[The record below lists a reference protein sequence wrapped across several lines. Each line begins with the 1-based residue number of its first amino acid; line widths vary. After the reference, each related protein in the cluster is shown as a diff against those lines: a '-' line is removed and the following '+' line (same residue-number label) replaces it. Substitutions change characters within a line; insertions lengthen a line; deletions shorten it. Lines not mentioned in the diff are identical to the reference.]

1 VDVPLI
7 KRRPLAEALGDVIAT
22 VRPSLEQVGPY
33 AFLGAI
39 AAWLMRAAVFTTA
52 IPAGTDMF
60 GFVTRA
66 RENAVG
72 SVWSSVWAPSV
83 FGSPRPYTLDNV
95 LGLATKLTGDPLVT
109 VKLLSVLTLF
119 ASGIFAMLL
128 VRRWFQDRTAAVFA
142 GALYMTSQASLSRW
156 ASGQVNVEM
165 ATAMAPLLLLL
176 WSRCHDRF
184 APRAAIA
191 FAVAMSVLLLVRLD
205 MVLYSAPF
213 LAIYTVVRLVGEQE
227 HRSCARAL
235 ASNVAV
241 ALSAGLA
248 LNAYQLV
255 PMLAGVRPQW
265 ASASQLFTFE
275 DLQNHS
281 LDLFHS
287 ALGFGREIGYLG
299 FTGQQTWYSHPY
311 VSAPLYYAA
320 AAVLVLLAAATAV
333 RRWSET
339 NVRFLAI
346 GAVAATFMGKGVR
359 PPLGGAYA
367 WAVSSIPFFGN
378 LRNPNRWL
386 IFQAI
391 AYAALGGLALA
402 RLLSAIGRRRRLW
415 RVTLRWTLP
424 RFCVLLFV
432 VMLPVAPTLFSGFQT
447 WRPSPDQVELLQTVG
462 AGATSVVATV
472 PFDQSVRYLRQ
483 GAYQGYEHD
492 LGAESTTFT
501 GRPTL
506 SDGGWSQSS
515 ADLIAY
521 ASTLLQNHDPA
532 FQEVLGSAGVGQLL
546 RFSYPATAPHLLRP
560 TLGADW
566 QQQAIDAIPGFVP
579 TVSDPSGSVYRL
591 RDAAPLVSLRTNV
604 AVVLG
609 GASGIAA
616 LADTPGVDLRDW
628 AAMTVQD
635 LAAKGGTRAV
645 VNAIR
650 SADLVVMS
658 NESVPDV
665 AVGITPTLATIEGI
679 TSVTPLDRLTQLIGS
694 DASIRSGSMAD
705 PKAPMPAQTSGVTST
720 ITLHAPTTVELW
732 SRIRYAPDAAGLTF
746 RVDGRDV
753 GAVLPL
759 TASEAGFRWVR
770 VATVRLGSGPHQVSI
785 AAAPSRYGDA
795 FEIDQSRLLRPA
807 ARIRVE
813 SALLRSLDARR
824 GHIEYAF
831 DLADAAK
838 WSAAPSSNPSR
849 PVLPRLN
856 AWAPLG
862 GSGTVEPA
870 TGLGPGTV
878 SVVANAAR
886 RFYTVLDSSLAHAV
900 DLSGAP
906 YVYLPFEGGASGLRY
921 DFVVEFAGGGE
932 AHFLF
937 TDDTTNARVIPFS
950 TALPDRG
957 DEPMDWAHVRGF
969 RLAIDTPG
977 HGSRFTVGIPRASTA
992 TGLSVHLPVLASQQR
1007 RLVTIRPVGEPGAA
1021 VSSSSLPAGARTV
1034 ALRIPVSPASSPA
1047 RVLVPPILPLRP
1059 SPPAPVTLR
1068 SDGPTTFRYSVEVP
1082 QGGMLVFAQASQP
1095 QWQAHDRVDGTI
1107 APTPIGSLDAGFR
1120 LSPGHHVGT
1129 ISFTGQR
1136 AADSGLRISLLMF
1149 LGLIAASIVGW
1160 RRRHGRPGDGWDPRR
1175 MLGSTAV
1182 LGLVVI
1188 ALLLGIRALP
1198 GVADVAV
1205 AAVPPQPLA
1214 EAPRSWRSV
1223 EPVHVRVQQAA
1234 GDTRVSFSGSRSL
1247 YTLATHRFAAPQDWV
1262 GRRWL
1267 FVQLHGQGD
1276 GSSYRVIVDFDAG
1289 SGGSASFIVT
1299 DVNPGWRVVALD
1311 LWHPDQ
1317 VEGTVDW
1324 GRVSALRIAR
1334 DGRRGSGSLTIGDIS
1349 LTLPHT

>member
-1 VDVPLI
+1 MDVPLTR
-7 KRRPLAEALGDVIAT
+7 RRPLAEGFTDVVAV
-22 VRPSLEQVGPY
+22 VRPSLGRVAPY

-39 AAWLMRAAVFTTA
+39 AAWLMRAALFTNA

-95 LGLATKLTGDPLVT
+95 LGLATKATGDPLVT

-119 ASGIFAMLL
+119 ASGAFAMLL
-128 VRRWFQDRTAAVFA
+128 VHRWFQDRAGAVFA

-184 APRAAIA
+184 APRAALA

-205 MVLYSAPF
+205 MVLYAAPF
-213 LAIYTVVRLVGEQE
+213 LAIYTAVRLVGAQDR
-227 HRSCARAL
+227 RSCVRAL
-235 ASNVAV
+235 AANVGV
-241 ALSAGLA
+241 ALPAVLA
-248 LNAYQLV
+248 LNAYQLL
-255 PMLAGVRPQW
+255 PMLAGVRPEW
-265 ASASQLFTFE
+265 ASASQLFTLE

-311 VSAPLYYAA
+311 VSTPLYYATA
-320 AAVLVLLAAATAV
+320 AILVVLAATTAV
-333 RRWSET
+333 RRRGET

-346 GAVAATFMGKGVR
+346 SAIVATFMGKGVR

-402 RLLSAIGRRRRLW
+402 RLLSAVGRRRRLW
-415 RVTLRWTLP
+415 RVTLRWTVP
-424 RFCVLLFV
+424 RFCALLFV

-447 WRPSPDQVELLQTVG
+447 WQPSPDQVELMQTVR
-462 AGATSVVATV
+462 AGGTSVVATV

-506 SDGGWSQSS
+506 SDGGWSQPS

-566 QQQAIDAIPGFVP
+566 QQQAIDAMPGFAPV
-579 TVSDPSGSVYRL
+579 TSDPSGSLYRL
-591 RDAAPLVSLRTNV
+591 SDAAPLVSLRTNV

-609 GASGIAA
+609 GTSGLAA

-628 AAMTVQD
+628 AAVTVED
-635 LAAKGGTRAV
+635 LASEGGLQAV
-645 VNAIR
+645 VGAIR
-650 SADLVVMS
+650 SADLVMVS

-665 AVGITPTLATIEGI
+665 AVGITPALATIDGI
-679 TSVTPLDRLTQLIGS
+679 TSVVPLDRLTQLIGS

-705 PKAPMPAQTSGVTST
+705 PTAPVPAETSSASST
-720 ITLHAPTTVELW
+720 ITLAVPTTVELW
-732 SRIRYAPDAAGLTF
+732 SRIRYAPDSARLTF
-746 RVDGRDV
+746 RVDGREA
-753 GAVLPL
+753 GSVLPL
-759 TASEAGFRWVR
+759 TATEAGFRWVR
-770 VATVRLGSGPHQVSI
+770 VATVRLGAGQHQVSV
-785 AAAPSRYGDA
+785 AAQPSKFGDA
-795 FEIDQSRLLRPA
+795 FEVDQSRLIQPA
-807 ARIRVE
+807 TRAHVE
-813 SALLRSLDARR
+813 SALLQSLDARR

-831 DLADAAK
+831 DLPDAAK
-838 WSAAPSSNPSR
+838 WSDAPSSDPSR
-849 PVLPRLN
+849 PVLPRMD
-856 AWAPLG
+856 AWAPVG
-862 GSGTVEPA
+862 GAGAAEPT

-878 SVVANAAR
+878 SVDASATR
-886 RFYTVLDSSLAHAV
+886 RFYTVLDARLGHVV

-906 YVYLPFEGGASGLRY
+906 YVYLPFEGSASGLRY
-921 DFVVEFAGGGE
+921 DFVVEFSGGGE

-937 TDDTTNARVIPFS
+937 TDDTTDPRAIPFS

-957 DEPMDWAHVRGF
+957 DEPIDWAHVRGF

-977 HGSRFTVGIPRASTA
+977 EGSRFTVGIPRASTSS
-992 TGLSVHLPVLASQQR
+992 GLSVHLPVLASSQR
-1007 RLVTIRPVGEPGAA
+1007 RHATVQSIGEPGAA
-1021 VSSSSLPAGARTV
+1021 ATSTPLPAGAR
-1034 ALRIPVSPASSPA
+1034 AIRLRIPVSAASNPA
-1047 RVLVPPILPLRP
+1047 RVLVPSRVPLRP
-1059 SPPAPVTLR
+1059 SPPASVTFR
-1068 SDGPTTFRYSVEVP
+1068 SQGPTSIRYSVDAP
-1082 QGGMLVFAQASQP
+1082 RGGTLVLAQASQP
-1095 QWQAHDRVDGTI
+1095 QWQVHDQVDGTI
-1107 APTPIGSLDAGFR
+1107 APTSIGSLDAGFR

-1136 AADSGLRISLLMF
+1136 AADSGLKISLLVL
-1149 LGLIAASIVGW
+1149 LGILAASVVARR
-1160 RRRHGRPGDGWDPRR
+1160 RRRHATGAVGWTSRR
-1175 MLGSTAV
+1175 KLGSAV
-1182 LGLVVI
+1182 ALGLAAI
-1188 ALLLGIRALP
+1188 ALLVGIRALP
-1198 GVADVAV
+1198 GVGDVAV

-1214 EAPRSWRSV
+1214 AAPRSWRSV
-1223 EPVHVRVQQAA
+1223 EPARVRVHPTA
-1234 GDTRVSFSGSRSL
+1234 GDTR
-1247 YTLATHRFAAPQDWV
+1247 
-1262 GRRWL
+1262 
-1267 FVQLHGQGD
+1267 
-1276 GSSYRVIVDFDAG
+1276 
-1289 SGGSASFIVT
+1289 
-1299 DVNPGWRVVALD
+1299 
-1311 LWHPDQ
+1311 
-1317 VEGTVDW
+1317 
-1324 GRVSALRIAR
+1324 
-1334 DGRRGSGSLTIGDIS
+1334 
-1349 LTLPHT
+1349 